1 MKNFDGIKM
10 SDFFYEY
17 AIYKKA
23 IGENLNLVVEFNE
36 DNELVA
42 IEYPI
47 SEQEELKMNIYNTTK
62 KLQETDYIA
71 NKLAEANTR
80 YNLTSDKTELVEL
93 ATKYEKELN
102 DRIVWRKEIDELQ
115 QKLKQ
120 EE

>member
-1 MKNFDGIKM
+1 MKKFNGIKM
-10 SDFFYEY
+10 SDTFYKY
-17 AIYKKA
+17 AVYKTA
-23 IGENLNLVVEFNE
+23 IGEDFDLVVEFNE

-93 ATKYEKELN
+93 TTKYKKELD
-102 DRIVWRKEIDELQ
+102 DRIVWRKEIDELK